1 MKVCINTLVT
11 PSQKIGVGVY
21 IDNLIKYFK
30 KGSGS
35 HEYCWFVSKKEPDIF
50 QLDAPEYSRRSFKVT
65 AQPSW
70 KLIFWQPVFFFQLIF
85 LKADI
90 YHIPNTFPLLFTP
103 RPTIISILDLQ
114 EFYTS
119 KYGTIRGLYR
129 KIFNFI
135 AVRVADKIIT
145 ISHHSKRDIVKLLHV
160 PEEKVAVTY
169 LAIGPEF
176 RPMDKKAC
184 HAEINNRYG
193 LSDCEYIV
201 SVGELHPGKNYTRL
215 IRAFSKLKKNK
226 KFPYKLLIA
235 GKKGW
240 NYEEIFNTVNALH
253 LEKEV
258 IFTGYVAAEELPIIY
273 NGATLS
279 VYPSLYEGFGLP
291 PLEAMACGT
300 PLISSNSSSLPEVVG
315 NGGIMVDPYDVDA
328 MAEKIDQV
336 LSDKKKQVE
345 LIHKGFQQTKK
356 FSWEKTARETL
367 KIYEEIYHK
376 KRDKA
381 SWL

>member
-50 QLDAPEYSRRSFKVT
+50 QVDAPEYSRSLFSAT
-65 AQPSW
+65 AQPAW
-70 KLIFWQPVFFFQLIF
+70 KLIFQQPVFFLKLLL
-85 LKADI
+85 LKADL
-90 YHIPNTFPLLFTP
+90 YHIPNTFPLWISP
-103 RPTIISILDLQ
+103 CPTVISILDLQ
-114 EFYTS
+114 EFYTN
-119 KYGTIRGLYR
+119 KYGTLRSLYR
-129 KIFNFI
+129 KFFNFI
-135 AVRVADKIIT
+135 AVRVADKVIT
-145 ISHHSKRDIVKLLHV
+145 ISHHSKRDIVRLLHV

-169 LAIGPEF
+169 LAIGPAF
-176 RPMDKKAC
+176 RPMDKKVC
-184 HAEINNRYG
+184 HAQINKRYG
-193 LSDCEYIV
+193 LADCEYIV

-215 IRAFSKLKKNK
+215 IRAFSKLKKRK
-226 KFPYKLLIA
+226 KFFYKLLIV

-240 NYEEIFNTVNALH
+240 NYEEIFNTVSALH
-253 LEKEV
+253 LKKEV

-315 NGGIMVDPYDVDA
+315 NGGIMVDPYNVDA

-336 LSDKKKQVE
+336 LSDKKKQVD

-356 FSWEKTARETL
+356 FSWEKTAQETL
-367 KIYEEIYHK
+367 KIYEEIHRK
-376 KRDKA
+376 KRHK
-381 SWL
+381 SPRV